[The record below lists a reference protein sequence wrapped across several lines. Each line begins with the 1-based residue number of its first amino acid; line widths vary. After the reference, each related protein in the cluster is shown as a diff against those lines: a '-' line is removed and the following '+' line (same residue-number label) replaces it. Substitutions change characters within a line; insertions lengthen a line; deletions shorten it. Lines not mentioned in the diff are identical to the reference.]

1 MNHCQKMLLETIALK
16 TTVAAKLIFIVHLEG
31 RQIRGQDYQYTT
43 APCPQRHYFIGQQLL

>member
-16 TTVAAKLIFIVHLEG
+16 ITVAAKLIFIVHLEG

-43 APCPQRHYFIGQQLL
+43 APFPQRHYFIGQQLL